1 MVVAPL
7 QTLATRRLMATSES
21 TRARRFALPDLED
34 ERAESSIQAFLDGPE
49 IRRRRPPRPEDGAVS
64 DRRTGD
70 GSATGSLPGSAAPA
84 VTPGRT
90 RRGVELRSL
99 PGRLEWNAA
108 LERESLRARRYGRP
122 ASVAIVE
129 IRHERPG
136 MSVEPWLRTLTGPI
150 SRALREESRST
161 DLVARVAS
169 TRFQLLLPE
178 TNEAGAERLAMRLA
192 GRCREQLRT
201 TAAPVLIRVS
211 VAGTGAGDSLEDAL
225 RQALRSIEAA

>member
-1 MVVAPL
+1 LGYGCGSAPH
-7 QTLATRRLMATSES
+7 AGHRRLKATSES

-49 IRRRRPPRPEDGAVS
+49 VRRRRPATRTEEGAAA
-64 DRRTGD
+64 DRRTMA
-70 GSATGSLPGSAAPA
+70 GSAGPA
-84 VTPGRT
+84 VTAGRA
-90 RRGVELRSL
+90 RRSVELRSL

-129 IRHERPG
+129 LRHERPG
-136 MSVEPWLRTLTGPI
+136 TSVEPWLRTLTGPI
-150 SRALREESRST
+150 SRALREESRAT

-178 TNEAGAERLAMRLA
+178 TNEAGAERLAVRLA
-192 GRCREQLRT
+192 GRCREHLRS
-201 TAAPVLIRVS
+201 TAAPVMIRVS
-211 VAGTGAGDSLEDAL
+211 VAGTGAGDTLQDAL
-225 RQALRSIEAA
+225 RQALRAIEAA

>member
-49 IRRRRPPRPEDGAVS
+49 IRRRRPARPEDGAVS
-64 DRRTGD
+64 DRRT
-70 GSATGSLPGSAAPA
+70 
-84 VTPGRT
+84 
-90 RRGVELRSL
+90 GVELRSL